1 MQTTTDR
8 AQVKPLPATDFT
20 LRVRAPTTREISA
33 TRRAAYAHCSCA
45 RDCPQDWHH
54 ASDSGSFT
62 KAEIARG
69 DVLQSSEMIGH
80 GRHGQNLECRFHLRR
95 APKRSKNLHR
105 NAGWN
110 S

>member
-33 TRRAAYAHCSCA
+33 TRGAAYAHCSCA
-45 RDCPQDWHH
+45 RDSPQDGHH

-62 KAEIARG
+62 KAEIARE
-69 DVLQSSEMIGH
+69 DVLQSSEMIRH
-80 GRHGQNLECRFHLRR
+80 GRGGQNLKCRIPP
-95 APKRSKNLHR
+95 ASNSKKKQEF
-105 NAGWN
+105 A
-110 S
+110 